1 MSKSPQ
7 TIDDR
12 ILSKIPGFGHDD
24 DTDTTPND
32 QANEGETDESQSSES
47 ESQEGDVA
55 TAVNVRKGDSQGSDD
70 QRDASR
76 DGKHSK
82 GAKEAPVLDPKT
94 GKPIQ
99 QQQAQFA
106 DPITHKG
113 NWRVDAK
120 GNVINREGHIVAKAG
135 NERRLFEKGRALEGR
150 LQVAQ
155 RETQGM
161 QAALKKLT
169 DAAADAKVLE
179 GQPRA
184 LGLSAEE
191 SYMGLRLVSMYKK
204 DAGEFFRYVVAQMT
218 KAGHDV
224 SKLTGNGGAVVSPDP
239 AAIQDLIRREI
250 STALGP
256 ITQTRQRADEDART
270 NDEVM
275 QQTQAFFNNHVDAE
289 IHEEVLAR
297 MLAADDNLSLDAAY
311 WKLKAFAAD
320 NGFNFDEPL
329 QAQVDAA
336 RNANGNG
343 QPRGQQQQGRRPMPA
358 GRGGAVPVTRNE
370 PKFSHDSSWDD
381 IIRTTMRENKVGI
394 Q

>member
-7 TIDDR
+7 SVDER
-12 ILSKIPGFGHDD
+12 ILSRIPGFGNEDD
-24 DTDTTPND
+24 ETDTQNND
-32 QANEGETDESQSSES
+32 QASEDQTDDSQSSEG
-47 ESQEGDVA
+47 ESQEGDV
-55 TAVNVRKGDSQGSDD
+55 TAAINVRKGDSQGSDD
-70 QRDASR
+70 QRNAQR
-76 DGKHSK
+76 DGKQSK
-82 GAKEAPVLDPKT
+82 GTKETAVIDPKT
-94 GKPIQ
+94 GKPVQQ

-106 DPITHKG
+106 DPLAHKG

-120 GNVINREGHIVAKAG
+120 GNVVNREGHIVAKAG
-135 NERRLFEKGRALEGR
+135 NERRLFEKGRALEKR
-150 LQVAQ
+150 LEVAA
-155 RETQGM
+155 RETDGM
-161 QAALKKLT
+161 RGALKKLT

-224 SKLTGNGGAVVSPDP
+224 SKLTGSGGAVVSPDP
-239 AAIQDLIRREI
+239 AAIQELIKREI

-256 ITQTRQRADEDART
+256 ITQTRQRAEEEARV
-270 NDEVM
+270 NDDVM
-275 QQTQAFFNNHVDAE
+275 RQTQEFFDRNPDAD

-297 MLAADDNLSLDAAY
+297 MLAQDENLSLDAAY

-343 QPRGQQQQGRRPMPA
+343 QQRRQQQRGKPMPA
-358 GRGGAVPVTRNE
+358 GRGSTASVTRNE

-381 IIRTTMRENKVGI
+381 IIKTTMRENGI
-394 Q
+394 R